1 MDIEKIEKDV
11 DSFLNNNGFE
21 VVDLRIGGHS
31 GKVLMQFFI
40 ERLQGDGRSG
50 TPHPPDGTSPGCPHC
65 DGGDKSPE
73 GLPGR
78 VTLDDC
84 EKMSEKI
91 GAFIDM
97 NNIIEGAYILEVSSP
112 GFDRIIKKEK
122 DFCKF
127 KGSPVKV
134 ILKKPLDGA
143 RTYYGTL
150 DGFDSGTVILSD
162 NLRFNLSDIEE
173 VRLNPD
179 FENIFKKD

>member
-11 DSFLNNNGFE
+11 DLFLNNNGFE
-21 VVDLRIGGHS
+21 VVDLRVGGHS
-31 GKVLMQFFI
+31 GKALMQFFI
-40 ERLQGDGRSG
+40 ERIQGD
-50 TPHPPDGTSPGCPHC
+50 
-65 DGGDKSPE
+65 E
-73 GLPGR
+73 R

-84 EKMSEKI
+84 EKISEKI

-122 DFCKF
+122 DFCRF
-127 KGSPVKV
+127 KGNKVKV

-150 DGFDSGTVILSD
+150 DGLDSGTVILSG

-179 FENIFKKD
+179 FENIFKK